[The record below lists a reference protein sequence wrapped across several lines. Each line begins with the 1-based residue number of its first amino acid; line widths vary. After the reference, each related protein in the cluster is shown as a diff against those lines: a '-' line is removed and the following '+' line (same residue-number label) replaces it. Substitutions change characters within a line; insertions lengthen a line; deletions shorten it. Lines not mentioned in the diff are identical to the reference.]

1 MKKKVLL
8 LGASG
13 MIAPDLL
20 PGLEDTYDVTLAD
33 VAPHPDGEP
42 IVHCDVSS
50 REQVRDAAAGM
61 DAIMN
66 FTVVRDHP
74 EQSFHVNMRGALN
87 VMQAAVEHG
96 IKKVIHTGPQF
107 VRSTYDHDFDI
118 ADVPPVLTTGYY
130 CLTKGLASEIC
141 RTYARAHD
149 IQTISFLF
157 NGLGPRPTQSTG
169 DFPPFTV
176 VWEDLQQAC
185 RLALEIPSVPDCFQ
199 EFNLLSWEGHGKYNV
214 DKARRILGFEPTERW
229 ERYFV
234 RNVNDH

>member
-13 MIAPDLL
+13 MIAPHLL
-20 PGLEDTYDVTLAD
+20 PGLEDLYDLTLAD
-33 VAPHPDGEP
+33 IAPHPAGKP
-42 IVHCDVSS
+42 VVSCDVSA
-50 REQVRDAAAGM
+50 REQVRAAAAGM

-74 EQSFHVNMRGALN
+74 EQSFHVNTRGALN
-87 VMQAAVEHG
+87 VMRAAVEHD

-107 VRSTYDHDFDI
+107 VRRNYDHDFDI
-118 ADVPPVLTTGYY
+118 AEVPPVLGTGYY

-141 RTYARAHD
+141 RTYARAYR
-149 IQTISFLF
+149 IQTISFVF
-157 NGLGPRPTQSTG
+157 NGLGPRPTAQHMG

-185 RLALEIPSVPDCFQ
+185 RLALEIPQVPDCFQ

-214 DKARRILGFEPTERW
+214 DKARRILGFAPSEHW
-229 ERYFV
+229 EKYFA
-234 RNVNDH
+234 RRP

>member
-20 PGLEDTYDVTLAD
+20 PGLEDTYDLTLAD
-33 VAPHPDGEP
+33 IAPHPDGKP
-42 IVHCDVSS
+42 ILHCDVSS

-96 IKKVIHTGPQF
+96 IKKVIHSRPAIRPQH
-107 VRSTYDHDFDI
+107 V
-118 ADVPPVLTTGYY
+118 
-130 CLTKGLASEIC
+130 
-141 RTYARAHD
+141 
-149 IQTISFLF
+149 
-157 NGLGPRPTQSTG
+157 
-169 DFPPFTV
+169 
-176 VWEDLQQAC
+176 
-185 RLALEIPSVPDCFQ
+185 
-199 EFNLLSWEGHGKYNV
+199 
-214 DKARRILGFEPTERW
+214 
-229 ERYFV
+229 
-234 RNVNDH
+234 